1 MNCEEFEINVTDL
14 ARKQL
19 MEAALQDQAVAHRD
33 ECEACA
39 QRLEDERA
47 LSFKLRMLAAD
58 TNALAVP
65 GLGNNLLTTLR
76 SRQAPLR
83 YAEVAT
89 WRYRVM
95 VAGAAVAAM
104 VLMVIGV
111 SVIRSRSTTP
121 TVTNRQD
128 LSSPQPLLPDEN
140 ATAKAPD
147 VVNGS
152 LPTPLPKKNPSYKG
166 RKDRLDKVRR
176 AVLPSPSLAST
187 GASKY
192 VTVTETAASVAPESV
207 AEITSD
213 FMPVGYA
220 SANNFQDG
228 GQLVRVELPRS
239 ALVAFGLPINVN
251 RYDEKVKADVFFGTD
266 GTARAIRFVQ

>member
-1 MNCEEFEINVTDL
+1 MNCEEFEINVNDL

-83 YAEVAT
+83 SAEVAT

-95 VAGAAVAAM
+95 DAGAAVAAM
-104 VLMVIGV
+104 VLVVIGV

-140 ATAKAPD
+140 AIAKAPD

-152 LPTPLPKKNPSYKG
+152 LPTPLPKRNPSYKG

-213 FMPVGYA
+213 FIPVGYA
-220 SANNFQDG
+220 SANSFQDG

-266 GTARAIRFVQ
+266 GTARALRFVQ